1 MSTSLLNRRKRPVN
15 VSWLG
20 ELAALT
26 MRLVDKQPFYYEQL
40 SPRDAWFLYA
50 ERPETP
56 LDIGTVYVFEGGS
69 RMPGGRGALG
79 VEETIRER
87 IHLVPRYR
95 QRIQHVPFNLA
106 HPVWVDDPH
115 FDLGAHI
122 RREVLPPPGD
132 GATLRRLVAR
142 ILARPLDKRRPL
154 WEMTIITGLKG
165 DRVVIVNRAH
175 HAMVDGVSSV
185 DIISLLLD
193 TTPEGYTPEPP
204 AADWR
209 PRPQPSNW
217 QLIRPQLWNL
227 RQSHGS
233 GRTRVP
239 AVWNTRRVPWRGLI
253 AFTRKTVSPRPNLF
267 FNRKIGLQRTGRG
280 LKVPLASFKALKD
293 RFGCTVN
300 DAVLAVVAEGLHRWF
315 RSRGENVPEKVRVFC
330 PVSVR
335 TDEGRGRVGNQIS
348 GMVLELPTGDLAM
361 EDRLRR
367 INVTTGDLK
376 RTRQAVA
383 ADQLAGLADWAPPT
397 LLVLA
402 GRLMSTPQAGANINV
417 TNIPGP
423 QFPLYSGGAELLEV
437 WPFAPLYH
445 SMGLGVAIVS
455 YNGNAYFGLTADPDI
470 VPDVEAFTDQLRGAA
485 AECQT
490 LVAR

>member
-1 MSTSLLNRRKRPVN
+1 MPPV
-15 VSWLG
+15 G
-20 ELAALT
+20 EPS
-26 MRLVDKQPFYYEQL
+26 RYYEPL
-40 SPRDAWFLYA
+40 SARDAWFLYA

-56 LDIGTVYVFEGGS
+56 LDIGTVYVFEPGS
-69 RMPGGRGALG
+69 RIAGGRGALG

-95 QRIQHVPFNLA
+95 QRIHRVPFNLA

-154 WEMTIITGLKG
+154 WEVTIVTGLRG

-175 HAMVDGVSSV
+175 HAMVDGVSSL
-185 DIISLLLD
+185 DIITLLLD
-193 TTPEGYTPEPP
+193 TTPEAFSPEPP
-204 AADWR
+204 AGVWK
-209 PRPQPSNW
+209 PRPEPSDW
-217 QLIRPQLWNL
+217 QLIKPLLWNL
-227 RQSHGS
+227 RQPRASD
-233 GRTRVP
+233 RTRVP
-239 AVWNTRRVPWRGLI
+239 AFWGTRRLPWRALLSLTG
-253 AFTRKTVSPRPNLF
+253 KSVSRRPNLF
-267 FNRKIGLQRTGRG
+267 FNRKIGPQRTGRG
-280 LKVPLASFKALKD
+280 VKVPLASFKALKE

-300 DAVLAVVAEGLHRWF
+300 DAVLAVVSEGLYRWF

-335 TDEGRGRVGNQIS
+335 TDEGRGRLGNQIS

-367 INVTTGDLK
+367 INITTGDLK
-376 RTRQAVA
+376 RTLQAVA
-383 ADQLAGLADWAPPT
+383 ADKLAGLADWAPAT

-417 TNIPGP
+417 TNVPGP
-423 QFPLYSGGAELLEV
+423 QFPLYSGGAEVLEV
-437 WPFAPLYH
+437 WPFAPLYP

-470 VPDVEAFTDQLRGAA
+470 VPDIEEFTAKLREAADQCGA
-485 AECQT
+485 
-490 LVAR
+490 LVAADR